1 MGEWETWSC
10 QGSLK
15 RETWICQGSL
25 RGETDLSVESDE
37 KMEIWTFL
45 GNLRRRH
52 RSISESDGGNIGQSE
67 TGDMALSWGI

>member
-1 MGEWETWSC
+1 MGVWETWSC

-15 RETWICQGSL
+15 RETRICQGSL

-37 KMEIWTFL
+37 KMEIWAFL

-52 RSISESDGGNIGQSE
+52 RSIGESDGGNIGQSE
-67 TGDMALSWGI
+67 TGDMALSRGI